1 MQFFEVLTGVQQN
14 VKAITKLD
22 VLMVYFIIQD
32 VEFNLDFH
40 AKFGSEMA
48 RISAMFSSRHCHSAI
63 IFFTFA
69 PPRRAPQLAP
79 GARWR

>member
-22 VLMVYFIIQD
+22 VLMVYFIVQD

-40 AKFGSEMA
+40 AKFGLV
-48 RISAMFSSRHCHSAI
+48 SAMFSSRHCHSAI